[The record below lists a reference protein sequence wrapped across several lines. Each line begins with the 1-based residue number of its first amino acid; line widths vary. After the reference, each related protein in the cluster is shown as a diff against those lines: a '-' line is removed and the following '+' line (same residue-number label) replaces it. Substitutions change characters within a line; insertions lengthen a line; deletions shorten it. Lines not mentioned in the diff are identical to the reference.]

1 MTPNRPERRGQVQP
15 VLAVALGLAA
25 VIGIVAAIVLG
36 SNAPAGARAPERPSS
51 PPLVV
56 RPSVTPPSVVPTAA
70 PSATP
75 TVAPSAPPVATP
87 APPVATP
94 ATGSTTIALRNASGH
109 AVKLQ
114 IHDETGT
121 LGSATSGTPGDG
133 MSVRWHDAIVK
144 NAGSRTIHV
153 TWAGL
158 PGDDVSDLNI
168 AVRGGKL
175 VLTFVQPGPLP
186 YTDAMGE
193 DRILSLT
200 FDDAVSPDD
209 VVVKILDRSVD

>member
-1 MTPNRPERRGQVQP
+1 
-15 VLAVALGLAA
+15 VALGVAA
-25 VIGIVAAIVLG
+25 VIGIAAAVVFG
-36 SNAPAGARAPERPSS
+36 SNAPGGAGASDRPST

-56 RPSVTPPSVVPTAA
+56 RPSVAPPSVAPTAT

-75 TVAPSAPPVATP
+75 TAAPSAPPVATP
-87 APPVATP
+87 A
-94 ATGSTTIALRNASGH
+94 TGPTIVDLRNASGH

-121 LGSATSGTPGDG
+121 LGSAVSGTPGDG

-144 NAGSRTIHV
+144 NVGTRTILV

-168 AVRGGKL
+168 AVHGGKL

-193 DRILSLT
+193 DRSLSLT
-200 FDDAVSPDD
+200 FDDAVTADD
-209 VVVKILDRSVD
+209 VVIKVLDRTVD

>member
-1 MTPNRPERRGQVQP
+1 MTPTRPDRRGQVQP

-25 VIGIVAAIVLG
+25 VIAIAAAAA
-36 SNAPAGARAPERPSS
+36 SSPKAPAGAIASDRPST

-56 RPSVTPPSVVPTAA
+56 RPSVAPTAK
-70 PSATP
+70 PTATP
-75 TVAPSAPPVATP
+75 TVAPSAPPVANP

-94 ATGSTTIALRNASGH
+94 ATGPTTIALRNASGH

-121 LGSATSGTPGDG
+121 LGSARSGRPGDG
-133 MSVRWHDAIVK
+133 MSVRWHDANVK
-144 NAGSRTIHV
+144 NAGSRTILV
-153 TWAGL
+153 TWVGL

-168 AVRGGKL
+168 AIRGGEL

-200 FDDAVSPDD
+200 FDDAVSADD
-209 VVVKILDRSVD
+209 VVVKILDRTVD

>member
-1 MTPNRPERRGQVQP
+1 MTPTRPDRRGQVQP
-15 VLAVALGLAA
+15 ALAVALGLAA
-25 VIGIVAAIVLG
+25 VIAISATVV
-36 SNAPAGARAPERPSS
+36 SSPKAPAGASASDRPSA

-56 RPSVTPPSVVPTAA
+56 RPSAA
-70 PSATP
+70 RPAATP

-87 APPVATP
+87 AAPVATP
-94 ATGSTTIALRNASGH
+94 ATRPTTIALRNTSGH

-121 LGSATSGTPGDG
+121 LGSARSARPGDG
-133 MSVRWHDAIVK
+133 MSVRWHDANVK
-144 NAGSRTIHV
+144 NAGSRTILV
-153 TWAGL
+153 TWVGL

-200 FDDAVSPDD
+200 FDDAVSADD
-209 VVVKILDRSVD
+209 VVVKILDRTVD

>member
-1 MTPNRPERRGQVQP
+1 MNPSRSNRRGQVVP
-15 VLAVALGLAA
+15 VLAVALGLAV
-25 VIGIVAAIVLG
+25 VIGVAVVSG
-36 SNAPAGARAPERPSS
+36 SHAPAGEGASDRPSI
-51 PPLVV
+51 
-56 RPSVTPPSVVPTAA
+56 PPSSASTAT
-70 PSATP
+70 PRVTP

-87 APPVATP
+87 AAGPTSVD
-94 ATGSTTIALRNASGH
+94 LRNASGH

-121 LGSATSGTPGDG
+121 LGSAASGTPGDG
-133 MSVRWHDAIVK
+133 MSVRWHDAIVE
-144 NAGSRTIHV
+144 NAGSNTIVV

-168 AVRGGKL
+168 ALRGDTL
-175 VLTFVQPGPLP
+175 VLTFVQPGPYP

-200 FDDAVSPDD
+200 FGDAVAADA
-209 VVVKILDRSVD
+209 VEVRILDRTAD

>member
-1 MTPNRPERRGQVQP
+1 MTPTRPHRRGQVQP
-15 VLAVALGLAA
+15 VLALALGLAA
-25 VIGIVAAIVLG
+25 VIAIAIAAAVVFG
-36 SNAPAGARAPERPSS
+36 SNAPAGAGSSDRPST

-56 RPSVTPPSVVPTAA
+56 RPSVAPTAK

-75 TVAPSAPPVATP
+75 AA
-87 APPVATP
+87 PVATP
-94 ATGSTTIALRNASGH
+94 ATRPTTIALRNTSGH

-121 LGSATSGTPGDG
+121 LSSARSGRPGDG
-133 MSVRWHDAIVK
+133 MSVRWHDANVK
-144 NAGSRTIHV
+144 NAGSRTILV
-153 TWAGL
+153 TWVGL

-200 FDDAVSPDD
+200 FDDAVSADD
-209 VVVKILDRSVD
+209 VVVKILDRTVD

>member
-1 MTPNRPERRGQVQP
+1 
-15 VLAVALGLAA
+15 LALGLAA
-25 VIGIVAAIVLG
+25 VIAIAIAAAVVFG
-36 SNAPAGARAPERPSS
+36 SNAPAGAGSSDRPST

-56 RPSVTPPSVVPTAA
+56 RPSVAPTAK

-75 TVAPSAPPVATP
+75 AA
-87 APPVATP
+87 PVATP
-94 ATGSTTIALRNASGH
+94 ATRPTTIALRNTSGH

-121 LGSATSGTPGDG
+121 LSSARSGRPGDG
-133 MSVRWHDAIVK
+133 MSVRWHDANVK
-144 NAGSRTIHV
+144 NAGSRTILV
-153 TWAGL
+153 TWVGL

-200 FDDAVSPDD
+200 FDDAVSADD
-209 VVVKILDRSVD
+209 VVVKILDRTVD